1 MNHLKHFE
9 RSEAQYNIESNSI
22 TPFDQSHFI
31 QTVFN
36 PITMDQ
42 DHPELITVQVIYPML
57 SELTPERANRIAEE
71 DLNAARSNYQGKC
84 PKNRRL
90 IEQTLLKRT
99 ECIYCAKEVPKGETM
114 YSSVVDESENFKVC
128 VECNL
133 KHYTRMQLKH
143 QNSNHSV
150 FEQYELAA
158 AGTANQGPSQQSND
172 TLPKKRERNVLMA
185 SGSDQVASD
194 ADQEKL

>member
-1 MNHLKHFE
+1 
-9 RSEAQYNIESNSI
+9 
-22 TPFDQSHFI
+22 
-31 QTVFN
+31 
-36 PITMDQ
+36 
-42 DHPELITVQVIYPML
+42 
-57 SELTPERANRIAEE
+57 
-71 DLNAARSNYQGKC
+71 
-84 PKNRRL
+84 
-90 IEQTLLKRT
+90 
-99 ECIYCAKEVPKGETM
+99 M
-114 YSSVVDESENFKVC
+114 YSSVADESENFKVC

-158 AGTANQGPSQQSND
+158 AGTGNQGPNQSSSPTRHDKHETEKN
-172 TLPKKRERNVLMA
+172 PLMA